1 LLFAPIVR
9 ALESRGHDVLVT
21 VRDHAQTVALAHERW
36 PASEVVD
43 GRRPSWRRAATA
55 AELATRAAALAR
67 WARRTRPTVA
77 LSHNSYAQI
86 VAARAVRV
94 PVVTAMDYEH
104 QPANHVAFR
113 LARRILLPAVLPA
126 TTVERQGAAPAKVQR
141 YDGLKEELYL
151 GDFAPDPAILG
162 RLGVERRSV
171 LVVARSGAT
180 RAAYHGYEDRLFM
193 AALGRLARRDDATV
207 VVLARHPEH
216 RREIAA
222 LDGQNLVLPRSAV
235 DARSLVREADAFIGA
250 GGTMT
255 RESALLGTPT
265 LSVFGG
271 AEPAVDRW
279 LVDRGLLRR
288 LADAAEIDAIA
299 PRSSPPTPLDELRA
313 RSERLVDLWAATT
326 LETARP

>member
-1 LLFAPIVR
+1 LFAPVVR
-9 ALESRGHDVLVT
+9 ALESAGHEVRVT

-36 PASEVVD
+36 PAAEVVD
-43 GRRPSWRRAATA
+43 GRRPAWRRAATA

-67 WARRTRPTVA
+67 WARRTRPAVA

-86 VAARAVRV
+86 VAARAVGV
-94 PVVTAMDYEH
+94 PAVTAMDYEH

-126 TTVERQGAAPAKVQR
+126 TTVERQGAASAKVQR

-151 GDFAPDPAILG
+151 GDFAPDPAILE
-162 RLGVERRSV
+162 RLGVERRRV

-193 AALGRLARRDDATV
+193 AALARLARRDDATV

-222 LDGQNLVLPRSAV
+222 LDG
-235 DARSLVREADAFIGA
+235 
-250 GGTMT
+250 
-255 RESALLGTPT
+255 
-265 LSVFGG
+265 
-271 AEPAVDRW
+271 
-279 LVDRGLLRR
+279 
-288 LADAAEIDAIA
+288 
-299 PRSSPPTPLDELRA
+299 
-313 RSERLVDLWAATT
+313 
-326 LETARP
+326 